1 MKLYA
6 GERRRDGTVK
16 VVVWDDVSFG
26 MRYARYSKLDPRPD
40 LAGGA
45 ADAFDWGRASRGA
58 DALAAAILA
67 DCAGDAE
74 ASAHCEAFARSVV
87 SKLGPDR
94 WKLEE
99 RAVVEF
105 IERTAG
111 RAGAPVSA
119 NDRPGR
125 AAVKTEQQDQP
136 QLAALAAWLAGG
148 RTAAGIRGLSK
159 RPAFH

>member
-6 GERRRDGTVK
+6 GERRRDGSVK

-26 MRYARYSKLDPRPD
+26 MRYARYGKLDPRPD

-45 ADAFDWGRASRGA
+45 ADAFDWGRSSPGA
-58 DALAAAILA
+58 AALAAAILA
-67 DCAGDAE
+67 DCVGGAE

-105 IERTAG
+105 IERATG
-111 RAGAPVSA
+111 RAAVPTPA
-119 NDRPGR
+119 DDRPGR
-125 AAVKTEQQDQP
+125 ATVKTEQQDQP

-148 RTAAGIRGLSK
+148 RTAAGFRSLSK
-159 RPAFH
+159 RPALH